1 MTALPKNYE
10 AMTPEQR
17 KLYDETVAK
26 NVAFNEA
33 IAAMHIR
40 NQLALKQLEEDRER
54 AREQYIEGQRVH
66 DINLATN
73 NKFGKVNLGERKCP
87 VCGKTV
93 FIQDKTAWLFKVRYG
108 KGFVYLC
115 SEGCKEK
122 KLQKRAKDKKKGKK
136 K

>member
-1 MTALPKNYE
+1 MTALPKNYDS
-10 AMTPEQR
+10 MTPEQR

-26 NVAFNEA
+26 NVAFNKA
-33 IAAMHIR
+33 LAAMRIR

-66 DINLATN
+66 DINLTKN

-87 VCGKTV
+87 ICGKTFFV
-93 FIQDKTAWLFKVRYG
+93 QDKTAWLFKVRYG
-108 KGFVYLC
+108 KGFAYLC
-115 SEGCKEK
+115 SESCKE
-122 KLQKRAKDKKKGKK
+122 QRAKKKVKRGKK

>member
-1 MTALPKNYE
+1 MTALPKNYDS
-10 AMTPEQR
+10 MTPEQR

-26 NVAFNEA
+26 NIAFNKA
-33 IAAMHIR
+33 LAAMRIR

-66 DINLATN
+66 DINLAKN

-87 VCGKTV
+87 ICGKTFFV
-93 FIQDKTAWLFKVRYG
+93 KDKTAWIFKVRYG
-108 KGFVYLC
+108 KGFAYLC
-115 SEGCKEK
+115 SESCKE
-122 KLQKRAKDKKKGKK
+122 QRAKKKVKRGKK